1 MLYEIGWGKQWERV
15 LKMTARGWGEREVK
29 KHKGFCGVGDCWSC
43 RAALAV
49 EYAGLKQPK
58 GFWVNREKEHSRDW
72 PGFLL
77 VCSMGY
83 LTLL

>member
-1 MLYEIGWGKQWERV
+1 MGKRV
-15 LKMTARGWGEREVK
+15 KNDGEGVRWGERAAK
-29 KHKGFCGVGDCWSC
+29 KHKGFC

-58 GFWVNREKEHSRDW
+58 GFWVNRQREHSRDW
-72 PGFLL
+72 PGLL
-77 VCSMGY
+77 SVCSMAY